1 MLSNQRHL
9 FELPDDAAYFRCAA
23 TAPLMRSA
31 HQAGEEALALK
42 TRPWG
47 SAWGQRATLAVE
59 EARDLFAEIIG
70 ANGGDI
76 ALTPSAGYGLSIAAH
91 NLTIGDGREVLVL
104 ADQFPSNIYPWGE
117 AVRRDG
123 GSIRAVERPE
133 DGDWSAAAAAAIEPG
148 TAVVAVPLC
157 HWLDGT
163 MLDLPLISARCREVG
178 AALVLDLSQS
188 AGALGLDLATV
199 DPDYAVSVAEK
210 WLLGPVQLAFLYVA
224 PRRQA
229 GTPIEHGWVGRE
241 ASGNARFLHH
251 YTERYRAGARRFD
264 VGERANIVNLSM
276 AIAAMTQITD
286 WRVDEISGT
295 LRHTTD
301 AIAEP
306 AAAFGY
312 TVPPRAQRAPH
323 FLGLRRVGGWPA
335 DLQARFETRGVLINL
350 RGDVLRV
357 APHLFTNQR
366 DIDALLGCLS
376 ELEG

>member
-133 DGDWSAAAAAAIEPG
+133 DGD
-148 TAVVAVPLC
+148 C
-157 HWLDGT
+157 
-163 MLDLPLISARCREVG
+163 
-178 AALVLDLSQS
+178 
-188 AGALGLDLATV
+188 
-199 DPDYAVSVAEK
+199 
-210 WLLGPVQLAFLYVA
+210 
-224 PRRQA
+224 
-229 GTPIEHGWVGRE
+229 
-241 ASGNARFLHH
+241 
-251 YTERYRAGARRFD
+251 
-264 VGERANIVNLSM
+264 
-276 AIAAMTQITD
+276 
-286 WRVDEISGT
+286 
-295 LRHTTD
+295 
-301 AIAEP
+301 
-306 AAAFGY
+306 
-312 TVPPRAQRAPH
+312 
-323 FLGLRRVGGWPA
+323 
-335 DLQARFETRGVLINL
+335 
-350 RGDVLRV
+350 
-357 APHLFTNQR
+357 
-366 DIDALLGCLS
+366 
-376 ELEG
+376 

>member
-1 MLSNQRHL
+1 
-9 FELPDDAAYFRCAA
+9 
-23 TAPLMRSA
+23 
-31 HQAGEEALALK
+31 
-42 TRPWG
+42 
-47 SAWGQRATLAVE
+47 
-59 EARDLFAEIIG
+59 
-70 ANGGDI
+70 
-76 ALTPSAGYGLSIAAH
+76 
-91 NLTIGDGREVLVL
+91 
-104 ADQFPSNIYPWGE
+104 
-117 AVRRDG
+117 
-123 GSIRAVERPE
+123 
-133 DGDWSAAAAAAIEPG
+133 
-148 TAVVAVPLC
+148 
-157 HWLDGT
+157 

-241 ASGNARFLHH
+241 ASGNERFLHH

-276 AIAAMTQITD
+276 AIAAMSQIRD

-301 AIAEP
+301 AIAEQ
-306 AAAFGY
+306 AAVFGF
-312 TVPPRAQRAPH
+312 TAPPRALRAPH